1 MKTLIL
7 KIDEFYRKLK
17 YLFRQYQYYFRIYKD
32 SKIPSEFV
40 YSPLVSILVPVYN
53 TRLDHLKEMV
63 DSVTSQS
70 YTNWELILI
79 DDASPDENPGNYL
92 KERSKTDS

>member
-32 SKIPSEFV
+32 SKIPSEFA

-79 DDASPDENPGNYL
+79 DDASPDENPGN
-92 KERSKTDS
+92 